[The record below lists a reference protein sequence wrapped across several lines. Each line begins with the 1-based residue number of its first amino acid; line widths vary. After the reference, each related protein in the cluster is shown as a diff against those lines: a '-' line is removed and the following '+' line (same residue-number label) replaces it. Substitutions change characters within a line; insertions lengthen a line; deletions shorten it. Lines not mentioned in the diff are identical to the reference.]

1 MVVLYDLLSIIVQ
14 INAAEKELFALD
26 AKRAVLEER
35 IKQLQK
41 LKHSIT
47 KVRDQSAQPID
58 GKVTNESSENE
69 KIALF
74 SSLFKGRE
82 DVFPKRFESL
92 KTGKSGY
99 QPCCRNEWIR
109 GICRK
114 PKVKC
119 ADCKNSDFIPVTD
132 DIIRNHLTGTDV
144 YSNSKRDYIIGIYPL
159 LIDET
164 CWFLAIDFDKKNW
177 MDDVSAYL
185 ETCKT
190 YSVQAI
196 LERSRSGNGGHVWIF
211 FSEPIPASQARR
223 LGSFILTETMD
234 RRPEI
239 GLNSYD
245 RFFPSQDTMPKGG
258 FGNLIALPLQKKPR
272 EKGNSVFLDENFIP
286 HQDQWGFLS
295 SVQKMSSSE
304 VETIINQAVNRGG
317 IIGVKIVATDED
329 DIEPWLEP
337 PSRKNKEIPITG
349 PLPDQIKLVLGNQIY
364 IEKEILSP
372 SLRNRIIRL
381 AAFQNPEFYKAQAMR
396 FPTFDKPRIINCCED
411 FPKYIGIP
419 RGYLEEII
427 SLLESLNIE
436 VQLIDERF
444 HGEPVD
450 VKFIGTLRPEQEKA
464 AEAMLNSDTGVLS
477 ASTAFGKTV
486 IAIYLIAKRG
496 VNTLILVHRRQLLD
510 QWVARVSSFLNLDPK
525 KIGQIGGGKRK
536 PSGVI
541 DVAIIQS
548 ISRKGIVDDIVGE
561 YGHLIVDECHHISA
575 RSFEIAARQSKAK
588 YITGL
593 SATVIRK
600 DGHHPIIFMNCGPV
614 RYKVDDRKQADNRP
628 FSHKVIVRSTDFQ
641 IPAHLINKESLMIH
655 ELYAALIV
663 DEKRNQMIVE
673 DIVRAVNEGRIP
685 VVLTERRE
693 HLEKLSSL
701 LSSKVENIFIMKGGM
716 GKKQRKTLADK
727 MKAVDAERV
736 ILATGRYLGEG
747 FDDSRLD
754 TLFLTLPVSWKG
766 TLSQYAGRLHR
777 LHDMKTEVIIYDYAD
792 MNVSMLVKMYR
803 RRISGYKA
811 IGYEIN

>member
-1 MVVLYDLLSIIVQ
+1 VQ
-14 INAAEKELFALD
+14 INTAEKELFDLD

-41 LKHSIT
+41 LKHSIA

-58 GKVTNESSENE
+58 RKVTNESSEKE
-69 KIALF
+69 KIDLF

-109 GICRK
+109 GTCRK

-119 ADCKNSDFIPVTD
+119 ADCENRDFIPVTD

-159 LIDET
+159 LPDET

-295 SVQKMSSSE
+295 SVQKMSLSE
-304 VETIINQAVNRGG
+304 VEKIINQAVNRGG

-419 RGYLEEII
+419 RGCLEEII

-536 PSGVI
+536 PSGII

-575 RSFEIAARQSKAK
+575 RSFEITARQSKAK

-685 VVLTERRE
+685 VVLTERLE

-701 LSSKVENIFIMKGGM
+701 LSSRVENIFIMKGGM
-716 GKKQRKTLADK
+716 GKKQRKTLEDK

-803 RRISGYKA
+803 RRISGYKV